1 MIIKIDLNSK
11 ESIQAAEDQLRAYA
25 AELDS
30 KTKEICMRLADR
42 GAARATF
49 DYGAVPLERNDVEV
63 TSEETDRGAKV
74 VASGETVLFLEYG
87 AGKLMGYGHPNPMG
101 FGPGSWP
108 NPHFSYNSSGM
119 KVENWKNERGW
130 WIPKEHGGGHTYGNP
145 PAMGMYNAS
154 REMRDR
160 AQEVAE
166 EVLGR

>member
-1 MIIKIDLNSK
+1 MIISIDLNSK

-74 VASGETVLFLEYG
+74 TATGETVLFLEFG
-87 AGKLMGYGHPNPMG
+87 AGARMGYGHPEPQG
-101 FGPGSWP
+101 FGPGTYPGKGHWDDP
-108 NPHFSYNSSGM
+108 
-119 KVENWKNERGW
+119 KGW

>member
-1 MIIKIDLNSK
+1 MIITIDLNNK

-25 AELDS
+25 AELDD
-30 KTKEICMRLADR
+30 KAKEICVRLADR

-49 DYGAVPLERNDVEV
+49 DYASVPLERNDVEV
-63 TSEETDRGAKV
+63 VSEETDSGAKV
-74 VASGETVLFLEYG
+74 TATGETVLFLEFG
-87 AGKLMGYGHPNPMG
+87 AGARMGYGHPDPQG
-101 FGPGSWP
+101 FGPGTYPGKGHWDDP
-108 NPHFSYNSSGM
+108 
-119 KVENWKNERGW
+119 KGW